1 LDWLASGDPI
11 SSKVIQVDKETMMER
26 TFIAVKPDGVQRG
39 LVGTILNKFEEKGYK
54 LVGLKLMQVSN
65 ELAQTH
71 YGEHKGKPF
80 FDGLVNFITSGPVVA
95 FVLEGNDVVVTARKI
110 IGATKPS
117 DSAIGTIRG
126 DYGVDIGRNIIHGSD
141 SPESAEREIALW
153 FKPEELTDWTPT
165 ISTWIYE

>member
-1 LDWLASGDPI
+1 
-11 SSKVIQVDKETMMER
+11 MER
-26 TFIAVKPDGVQRG
+26 TFIAIKPDGVQRA
-39 LVGTILNKFEEKGYK
+39 LVSTILKRFEDKGFK
-54 LVGLKLMQVSN
+54 LVGLKLMQVSQ

-80 FDGLVNFITSGPVVA
+80 FNGLVGFITSGPVVA
-95 FVLEGNDVVVTARKI
+95 FVLEGKDVVTTARKM

-117 DSAIGTIRG
+117 DSATGTIRG
-126 DYGVDIGRNIIHGSD
+126 DYGIDIGRNIIHGSD

-153 FKPEELTDWTPT
+153 FKPEELSDWTPT

>member
-1 LDWLASGDPI
+1 
-11 SSKVIQVDKETMMER
+11 MMER

-39 LVGTILNKFEEKGYK
+39 LVGTILKKFEEKGYK

-80 FDGLVNFITSGPVVA
+80 FDGLVNFITSAPVVA

-141 SPESAEREIALW
+141 SPASAEREIALW

>member
-1 LDWLASGDPI
+1 
-11 SSKVIQVDKETMMER
+11 MER

-39 LVGTILNKFEEKGYK
+39 LVGTILKKFEEKGYK
-54 LVGLKLMQVSN
+54 LVGLKLLQVSQ

-80 FDGLVNFITSGPVVA
+80 FDGLVKFITSGPVVA
-95 FVLEGNDVVVTARKI
+95 FVVEGNDVVVTARKM

-141 SPESAEREIALW
+141 SPESAEREISLW
-153 FKPEELTDWTPT
+153 FKPEELTEWTPT

>member
-1 LDWLASGDPI
+1 LLSSGDPI
-11 SSKVIQVDKETMMER
+11 SSKVIQVDKGNMMER

-39 LVGTILNKFEEKGYK
+39 LVGTILKKFEEKGYK
-54 LVGLKLMQVSN
+54 LVGLKLMQVSE

-153 FKPEELTDWTPT
+153 FKPEELTEWTPT
-165 ISTWIYE
+165 IATWIYE

>member
-1 LDWLASGDPI
+1 LDWLDSGDPI

-39 LVGTILNKFEEKGYK
+39 LVGTILKKFEEKGYK
-54 LVGLKLMQVSN
+54 LVGLKLMKVSE

-95 FVLEGNDVVVTARKI
+95 FVLEGNDVVVTARKM

>member
-1 LDWLASGDPI
+1 MKDYR
-11 SSKVIQVDKETMMER
+11 MER
-26 TFIAVKPDGVQRG
+26 TFIAIKPDGVQRA
-39 LVGTILNKFEEKGYK
+39 LVSTILKRFEEKGFK
-54 LVGLKLMQVSN
+54 LVGLKLMQVSQ

-80 FDGLVNFITSGPVVA
+80 FNGLVGFITSGPVVA
-95 FVLEGNDVVVTARKI
+95 FILEGKDVVTTARKM

-117 DSAIGTIRG
+117 DSATGTIRG
-126 DYGVDIGRNIIHGSD
+126 DYGIDIGRNIIHGSD

-153 FKPEELTDWTPT
+153 FKPEELSDWTPT

>member
-1 LDWLASGDPI
+1 
-11 SSKVIQVDKETMMER
+11 MER

-39 LVGTILNKFEEKGYK
+39 LVGTILKKFEEKGYK

>member
-1 LDWLASGDPI
+1 MPI
-11 SSKVIQVDKETMMER
+11 GSKVKQVDKEYMMER

-39 LVGTILNKFEEKGYK
+39 LVGTILKKFEEKGYK
-54 LVGLKLMQVSN
+54 LVGLKLMQVSA

-95 FVLEGNDVVVTARKI
+95 FVLEGNDVVVTARKM

-117 DSAIGTIRG
+117 DSPIGTIRG

-153 FKPEELTDWTPT
+153 FKPEELSDWTPT

>member
-1 LDWLASGDPI
+1 
-11 SSKVIQVDKETMMER
+11 MER

-39 LVGTILNKFEEKGYK
+39 LVGTILKKFEEKGYK
-54 LVGLKLMQVSN
+54 LVGLKLLQVSQ

-71 YGEHKGKPF
+71 YGEHKGKAF

-95 FVLEGNDVVVTARKI
+95 FVVEGNDVVVTARKM

-141 SPESAEREIALW
+141 SPESAEREISLW
-153 FKPEELTDWTPT
+153 FKPEELTEWTPT